1 MKKKRKKK
9 KRKKNGG
16 EGGWEQQVMN
26 LSSRFGLSNLLYT
39 FGTNLTLNL
48 LDLIILNCSGHFKDL
63 FCFFKFHLFTW
74 LWFLLSVSLL
84 GWDSFSLCILNISNL
99 FSTDFIIDSIV
110 LIFPVAYYAIS
121 LHLLKVKPFFLDEGI
136 NRESGP

>member
-1 MKKKRKKK
+1 MTQVRVVISHGITFFAKKYNLFVTSCLSSPQIKQKKRKKRKKK
-9 KRKKNGG
+9 EEKNGG
-16 EGGWEQQVMN
+16 EGVREQQVMN

-74 LWFLLSVSLL
+74 L
-84 GWDSFSLCILNISNL
+84 
-99 FSTDFIIDSIV
+99 
-110 LIFPVAYYAIS
+110 
-121 LHLLKVKPFFLDEGI
+121 
-136 NRESGP
+136 

>member
-1 MKKKRKKK
+1 MTQVRVVISHGITFFAKKYNLFVTSCLSSPQIIKKKKKKKKKEK

-16 EGGWEQQVMN
+16 EGGREQQVMN

-74 LWFLLSVSLL
+74 L
-84 GWDSFSLCILNISNL
+84 
-99 FSTDFIIDSIV
+99 
-110 LIFPVAYYAIS
+110 
-121 LHLLKVKPFFLDEGI
+121 
-136 NRESGP
+136 